1 MTACGVSINTET
13 VQILCYAGLSLHC
26 AKGEWLIKKE
36 LDGKT
41 LEMAYT
47 AELTLKGLQCKREEN
62 AEMIGLWTR
71 AMFNEAEK
79 LWICKTVSEL
89 WSWIMN

>member
-1 MTACGVSINTET
+1 MTVRGVFINAET

-47 AELTLKGLQCKREEN
+47 AELTIKGLQCKREEN
-62 AEMIGLWTR
+62 AEMIGLWIRKR

-79 LWICKTVSEL
+79 LWIWL
-89 WSWIMN
+89 WVNNDHVPQ

>member
-1 MTACGVSINTET
+1 MTVRGVFINAET

-47 AELTLKGLQCKREEN
+47 AELTIKGLQCKREEN
-62 AEMIGLWTR
+62 SEMIGLWKR
-71 AMFNEAEK
+71 AMFNEVTK
-79 LWICKTVSEL
+79 LWIWL
-89 WSWIMN
+89 WVNNINDYVPQ